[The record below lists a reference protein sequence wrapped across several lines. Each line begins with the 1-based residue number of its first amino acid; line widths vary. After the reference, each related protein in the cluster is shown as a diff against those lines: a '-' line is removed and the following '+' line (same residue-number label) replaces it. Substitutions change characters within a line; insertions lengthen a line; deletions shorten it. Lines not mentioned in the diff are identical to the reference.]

1 MAFFNRKAVRQDTT
15 DTLVNSPTSPTGL
28 LGGSIT
34 KRPVKKHTRSFG
46 NIMEKMGSMNE
57 EDGPH
62 SASSPEAQTK
72 DIQRS
77 RQRGD
82 TGMTLVTSPDGYGE
96 KYDMAG
102 GGYDAALVKS
112 PTSPATTMSTP
123 LSSMSSS
130 TSVSQSQGSLTSS
143 PPTSPEAPRLRKF
156 AWPFSKKS
164 RRASGSTLGATFEAT
179 FDLKRSKA
187 MLVARTTANIAE
199 ATNLPYLKGVA
210 GIVSLILEYADGVS
224 ANKEN
229 CFRIISNV
237 MRLLDVLNKKFEEL
251 DGKHSK
257 KLESQAK
264 QLKHSLELI
273 HLSMKALSDRKRG
286 YFSKFTQQEEDKVII
301 QKCEKE
307 LDAAFK
313 IFSLQTLLE
322 VRTSLLTFEVQLD
335 QLLVKMMEQLKR
347 QNIEILEAIRS
358 SRGGC
363 TRPKLP
369 GMNDEQEEHHS
380 LGLSAAQRASTSTTQ
395 SALDKA
401 VLSSPILPSSP
412 KIFHGRQE
420 ELGNLV
426 DIVTKNAPA
435 RIAILGTGGMGKSTL
450 ALKLLHHED
459 IKKQYDQRRFF
470 IPCDSAT
477 SAESLISEMATHFGL
492 SGNQRHTD
500 THRGREAEVLSLLSS
515 ATQGL
520 PTIVVLDNF
529 ETPWELYSGRGEVEA
544 FLGRLADLENVAL
557 VITLR
562 GSERPRGVD
571 WSRPFLPPLREL
583 SAQAARSLFM
593 SISDAPCRDSYDEG
607 ARDELDE
614 LLDRCGR
621 LPLAVELMARLAE
634 PGLESVSVL
643 MRRWDRAARGTSML
657 SRGDRRSDSLEVSVE
672 LSLNSP
678 RLAEE
683 SDACALLSILALL
696 PDGIERDELAL
707 AAAHVQDMDACIAV
721 LLRTS
726 LAYRVGRERLRVLAP
741 IREYVAA
748 TRKAQHNHIRQLE
761 KYHWDQLSR
770 EREGVYGYY
779 KDEDLRRVLS
789 MLGNIESLI
798 QRAFLE
804 RPVSQEA
811 ICAAVD
817 LAYFS
822 LQMALGKPRFLEDAL
837 TYARQSQNRKL
848 EADCLCAIGR
858 EARLFR
864 LTKKD
869 VASKDNFLRALDM
882 YKELESK
889 IGQGECYRQLGL
901 MQYSAR
907 DFEESR
913 RSFEKALEIHREARD
928 LDGEAS
934 TLLLIARSCRVL
946 QQTSETLKHANA
958 ALGILRIELHNP
970 VLEARCLEFL
980 GSVYLS
986 VLCEYTVAK
995 ELLAESL
1002 RIYDTLL
1009 LQDSSHGMDAIVSS
1023 GELALICSRY
1033 EEAKDAFKRAVSNYG
1048 KLQRR
1053 DREAY
1058 ALVNLGLACLGLGDV
1073 EEASRH
1079 VIAGLAIWQDI
1090 GNSWGIGISKR
1101 ALGDV
1106 AMKDG
1111 AHARA
1116 EERYTEALAAFNG
1129 DSAHW
1134 KFEQAECLLKLGILF
1149 VRTDQRAKAS
1159 ENLSNALL
1167 LYREAACPR
1176 GDADCLRYIGELDL
1190 AGGDDDSR
1198 KRALSSLIP
1207 ALDGFNAMGLHREMQ
1222 ECASLIA
1229 DAYRALGNEKQSR
1242 KFRKQ
1247 GLQQLQIG

>member
-1 MAFFNRKAVRQDTT
+1 
-15 DTLVNSPTSPTGL
+15 
-28 LGGSIT
+28 
-34 KRPVKKHTRSFG
+34 
-46 NIMEKMGSMNE
+46 
-57 EDGPH
+57 
-62 SASSPEAQTK
+62 
-72 DIQRS
+72 
-77 RQRGD
+77 
-82 TGMTLVTSPDGYGE
+82 MTLVTSPD
-96 KYDMAG
+96 G

-130 TSVSQSQGSLTSS
+130 TSVSQSQGSLTS
-143 PPTSPEAPRLRKF
+143 APLGKF

-210 GIVSLILEYADGVS
+210 GIVSLILEYADGLS

-257 KLESQAK
+257 S
-264 QLKHSLELI
+264 LKARPNNLNSVSLELI

-380 LGLSAAQRASTSTTQ
+380 LGLQRPKASTSTTQ

-520 PTIVVLDNF
+520 PTIV
-529 ETPWELYSGRGEVEA
+529 LYSGRGEVEA

-634 PGLESVSVL
+634 PG
-643 MRRWDRAARGTSML
+643 WNPAARGTSML

-1058 ALVNLGLACLGLGDV
+1058 ALVDV

-1079 VIAGLAIWQDI
+1079 VIAE
-1090 GNSWGIGISKR
+1090 NSWGIGISKR

-1111 AHARA
+1111 
-1116 EERYTEALAAFNG
+1116 TPEALAAFNG

-1190 AGGDDDSR
+1190 ASGDDDSR

-1207 ALDGFNAMGLHREMQ
+1207 ALDGFNAMGLQREMQ

-1229 DAYRALGNEKQSR
+1229 DAYRALGDEKQSR